1 MVGLLS
7 FNSILI
13 VFAPE
18 VKGATHPYMGDL
30 LTLFTYSWVMQVGAE
45 RMHGFKKNTL
55 LLGCTLKKKFIYR
68 IIFT

>member
-1 MVGLLS
+1 MIGLLS
-7 FNSILI
+7 LNSILI

-30 LTLFTYSWVMQVGAE
+30 LTLFTYSWVMQGGAE
-45 RMHGFKKNTL
+45 RMHGFIKSTI
-55 LLGCTLKKKFIYR
+55 LLGCTLKKNVIYR